1 MERIDHNA
9 HSVYLMYYHLIMVVK
24 YRRKVIN
31 DPISERAKEIWEYIA
46 PRYGI
51 VLEEWNHDIDH
62 VHVMF
67 RAQPKT
73 ELSKFI
79 NAYKSASSRLLK
91 KEYPEIREKLW
102 KEAFWSQSF
111 CLLTAGGA
119 PVEVIRQYIEN
130 PGREKALNI
139 AYRFR
144 IYPTEETEDTSGKNI
159 LAVAVF
165 CITRCLM
172 TDPGV

>member
-1 MERIDHNA
+1 MRAYSD
-9 HSVYLMYYHLIMVVK
+9 VYLGDVVENQGK
-24 YRRKVIN
+24 LFDYVANTYPDKDTEDFIN
-31 DPISERAKEIWEYIA
+31 AYMTSKTRQSIDQAKAYVNTMDAKELWEYIA
-46 PRYGI
+46 RRYGI

-119 PVEVIRQYIEN
+119 PVEVIRQYIETQ
-130 PGREKALNI
+130 GEK
-139 AYRFR
+139 
-144 IYPTEETEDTSGKNI
+144 KH
-159 LAVAVF
+159 
-165 CITRCLM
+165 
-172 TDPGV
+172 

>member
-1 MERIDHNA
+1 MKKIDHNA

-24 YRRKVIN
+24 YRRKVIDN
-31 DPISERAKEIWEYIA
+31 PISERAKEIWEHIA

-67 RAQPKT
+67 RAQPRT

-91 KEYPEIREKLW
+91 KEYPEIRENLW

-130 PGREKALNI
+130 QGEKSIEHSISFPNLSD
-139 AYRFR
+139 RR
-144 IYPTEETEDTSGKNI
+144 TEDTSGQNI
-159 LAVAVF
+159 WLLSFSVQSDA
-165 CITRCLM
+165 
-172 TDPGV
+172 

>member
-1 MERIDHNA
+1 MENMDHNA

-31 DPISERAKEIWEYIA
+31 DPISERAREIWGYIA

-91 KEYPEIREKLW
+91 KEYPEIREKL
-102 KEAFWSQSF
+102 
-111 CLLTAGGA
+111 
-119 PVEVIRQYIEN
+119 Y
-130 PGREKALNI
+130 
-139 AYRFR
+139 
-144 IYPTEETEDTSGKNI
+144 
-159 LAVAVF
+159 LAVVVF
-165 CITRCLM
+165 CTNRCLM
-172 TDPGV
+172 MRREGNAMNHIRITKNNIHHEKC

>member
-1 MERIDHNA
+1 MENMDYNA

-31 DPISERAKEIWEYIA
+31 DPISERAKEIWRYIA

-79 NAYKSASSRLLK
+79 NADRKSTRLNSSHGIGSRM
-91 KEYPEIREKLW
+91 PSS
-102 KEAFWSQSF
+102 A
-111 CLLTAGGA
+111 
-119 PVEVIRQYIEN
+119 
-130 PGREKALNI
+130 
-139 AYRFR
+139 
-144 IYPTEETEDTSGKNI
+144 
-159 LAVAVF
+159 
-165 CITRCLM
+165 
-172 TDPGV
+172 

>member
-1 MERIDHNA
+1 MENMDHNA
-9 HSVYLMYYHLIMVVK
+9 HSVYLMYYHLIMAVK

-102 KEAFWSQSF
+102 KETFWSQSF
-111 CLLTAGGA
+111 CLLTAGGV

-130 PGREKALNI
+130 QGEK
-139 AYRFR
+139 
-144 IYPTEETEDTSGKNI
+144 KN
-159 LAVAVF
+159 
-165 CITRCLM
+165 
-172 TDPGV
+172 

>member
-1 MERIDHNA
+1 
-9 HSVYLMYYHLIMVVK
+9 MYYHLIMVVK

-91 KEYPEIREKLW
+91 KSIRK
-102 KEAFWSQSF
+102 
-111 CLLTAGGA
+111 
-119 PVEVIRQYIEN
+119 
-130 PGREKALNI
+130 
-139 AYRFR
+139 
-144 IYPTEETEDTSGKNI
+144 SGKN
-159 LAVAVF
+159 F
-165 CITRCLM
+165 GKKHS
-172 TDPGV
+172 GVRVSAF

>member
-1 MERIDHNA
+1 MENMDHNA

-31 DPISERAKEIWEYIA
+31 DLISERAKEIWEYIA

-119 PVEVIRQYIEN
+119 PVEVIRQYVDTSKPRERKRIEHSISF
-130 PGREKALNI
+130 PDLSDR
-139 AYRFR
+139 R
-144 IYPTEETEDTSGKNI
+144 TEDTSWQNI
-159 LAVAVF
+159 WLLSFSVQSDA
-165 CITRCLM
+165 
-172 TDPGV
+172 